1 MAARRAAV
9 SERTSSPFHRESRIG
24 SLLMAGGGAE
34 MSAVV
39 LLCGNVFNGL
49 SDAGP
54 AVILV
59 EGNRISRIERSVERP
74 PGAWVIDL
82 SERTV
87 SLGFIDTDVHLTMD
101 AANPALQRLQS
112 SAAKALNSLSLA
124 RDT

>member
-1 MAARRAAV
+1 
-9 SERTSSPFHRESRIG
+9 
-24 SLLMAGGGAE
+24 MAGGGAE

-39 LLCGNVFNGL
+39 LLCGNVFDGL
-49 SDAGP
+49 SDALTGP
-54 AVILV
+54 AEILV
-59 EGNRISRIERSVERP
+59 EGNRISRIERSVGRP

>member
-1 MAARRAAV
+1 
-9 SERTSSPFHRESRIG
+9 
-24 SLLMAGGGAE
+24 

-59 EGNRISRIERSVERP
+59 EGNRISRIERSVGRP

-87 SLGFIDTDVHLTMD
+87 SPGFIDTDVHLTMD
-101 AANPALQRLQS
+101 AANPVLQARQS
-112 SAAKALNSLSLA
+112 CAAKALNSLSLA